1 MNESADNLSPEG
13 EWYFS
18 RDGQQSGPLS
28 YDELK
33 AKADEGALMP
43 RKDLV
48 WKEGMVDWRPVGE
61 IEGLFER
68 RAPAVT
74 EEETPY
80 STPAEGY
87 EETADKGEW
96 PGARRRAYLF
106 GVLIFPILW
115 QVVLAI
121 VTVQAQEFLGKPL
134 PPLAIMWLPFVPVV
148 VSLYYSIQRFPNLG
162 MSRFWFLGNLI
173 PILNIWLGYRCF
185 ACPAGYAVHKKM
197 DGIGIF
203 LAIIYWL
210 FVLVVVAA
218 TALIFYVAFKTAS
231 DPNFQNPLRESLGPV
246 FEKFQEQ
253 LKARQQ

>member
-1 MNESADNLSPEG
+1 MNEPADSLSPEG

-48 WKEGMVDWRPVGE
+48 WKEGMTDWRPVGE

-68 RAPAVT
+68 RPPAVT
-74 EEETPY
+74 EDDTPY
-80 STPAEGY
+80 STPTGGY
-87 EETADKGEW
+87 EETGNTGEW
-96 PGARRRAYLF
+96 PGARRRGYLF
-106 GVLIFPILW
+106 GIFIFPILW
-115 QVVLAI
+115 HIVMTI

-134 PPLAIMWLPFVPVV
+134 PPLALLLLPFVPVI
-148 VSLYYSIQRFPNLG
+148 VSLYYTFQRFPNLG
-162 MSRFWFLGNLI
+162 MSRFWFLGNFV

-185 ACPAGYAVHKKM
+185 ACPAGYAQHKKM

-210 FVLVVVAA
+210 FLLIVIAA
-218 TALIFYVAFKTAS
+218 IAIIGYLAYKTAS
-231 DPNFQNPLRESLGPV
+231 DPNFQNPLRESFGPA
-246 FEKFQEQ
+246 FDKFQEQ
-253 LKARQQ
+253 LKAQK